1 MSYIGSKP
9 ANKPITSADIE
20 DSIIVAADLAANS
33 VDSSELVDGSIDT
46 SHLGASQVTTAKI
59 AADNIVASL
68 IADDAIDSEHY
79 TDGSIDTAHINDLN
93 VTTAKIAADAV
104 TSAKLADDAVVTA
117 NIVDLNVTTAKIA
130 ADAIT
135 GAKIADDAIGAEHID
150 DNAIGLAAMAGGT
163 DGNIISYDAS
173 GDPVAIA
180 TGNDGQVLT
189 STGAGSPPAFE
200 DAAGGVSLLGTI
212 ESSSDTST
220 IAIDGVMDNSSYAY
234 YIVAGLFKSAGNGV
248 TIEAR
253 FRDGGAA
260 LTASNY
266 NYSNALWQ
274 AGASS
279 VEMDNSASENHA
291 DIIDG
296 VGTRTFSFYG
306 HIFPAGTIANM
317 GLSICD
323 WTGKISKY
331 DGGSRAIRKLSGI
344 FEFVNSTVPD
354 GFQISNQTSNFEDYE
369 MRIYGVTR

>member
-1 MSYIGSKP
+1 MGYIGSKP

-33 VDSSELVDGSIDT
+33 VDSSELVDGGIDT
-46 SHLGASQVTTAKI
+46 SHLSADAVTAAK
-59 AADNIVASL
+59 L
-68 IADDAIDSEHY
+68 ADDAVV
-79 TDGSIDTAHINDLN
+79 TANIVDLN
-93 VTTAKIAADAV
+93 VTTGKLAADAV
-104 TSAKLADDAVVTA
+104 TAAKLADDAVVTA